1 MSRGPSGR
9 IVVEVD
15 PALKKRLH
23 AALALDGTTLKDWLR
38 KQAEAY
44 LTSHQGLAEEPVI
57 EETASRRRGKG
68 VT

>member
-1 MSRGPSGR
+1 MSRGTSGR

-38 KQAEAY
+38 QQAESY
-44 LTSHQGLAEEPVI
+44 LTGHQGLAEEPMI
-57 EETASRRRGKG
+57 DETASRQREKG
-68 VT
+68 AK